1 MWDYL
6 FQLFLAGIVAIGFG
20 QLYRVPDR
28 LKRWVAVPG
37 ALGWLV
43 VLLVRLSKGN
53 DLVAFF
59 AASTAIGVS
68 GELMARRFRAPASL
82 FIIPGIFVL
91 VPGANAYYA
100 MLSFVQGNFEQGI
113 VETVITILL
122 ATSIAIGLIV
132 ANSIVYFR
140 RR

>member
-1 MWDYL
+1 
-6 FQLFLAGIVAIGFG
+6 
-20 QLYRVPDR
+20 
-28 LKRWVAVPG
+28 
-37 ALGWLV
+37 
-43 VLLVRLSKGN
+43 
-53 DLVAFF
+53 
-59 AASTAIGVS
+59 
-68 GELMARRFRAPASL
+68 
-82 FIIPGIFVL
+82 
-91 VPGANAYYA
+91 